1 MFASRSGNQFSG
13 PKTKPILGVENE
25 ARNGF
30 PLRAANQA
38 GAILGPVL
46 GPHFGLR
53 FGTNL
58 DLGLEFQT
66 GSQAAR
72 GRKKEVSSCMQ
83 GSLNFSLKCNTVW
96 IRRLQ
101 G

>member
-1 MFASRSGNQFSG
+1 MFARRSVFG
-13 PKTKPILGVENE
+13 PKNKANLGAENE
-25 ARNGF
+25 AQNGF

-38 GAILGPVL
+38 VLGLFL

-53 FGTNL
+53 FGANL
-58 DLGLEFQT
+58 DLGLDSKQVH
-66 GSQAAR
+66 
-72 GRKKEVSSCMQ
+72 RKKEVSSYMQ
-83 GSLNFSLKCNTVW
+83 GSPSFSLKCNTVW